1 VLACALVA
9 PTAAPAQ
16 EPVAELPLINDAPSD
31 RDRGGNAKESNGAA
45 NHDGLAPGIQV
56 AQADSDS
63 GEVTDVSAFQAA
75 VAIEGAMIEAIARA
89 EKSVVAIA
97 RVRRQDDQ
105 PLDLSVNQFGRLQI
119 TELASPGTPEFIP
132 NEYATGVVVGA
143 DGLILTANHVLQDN
157 CDYWVTTADRRTF
170 KVVRV
175 QGADPRSDLAVLQI
189 EATDLVPITFGDGSK
204 LRKGQIVLALGN
216 PYAIARDGQASAS
229 WGIVANLTRKDGP
242 SLDSSSPKPSLHQY
256 GTMIQTDARLNLGT
270 SGGALLNLKG
280 EMVGLTVSLAA
291 ASGYEQ
297 SAGFAIPVDDTFL
310 RAVQTL
316 KAGREMEYGFLG
328 VAVNAI
334 ALVDRQRGHHG
345 VLVTAVVGATPAKQ
359 YGVKDGDLITHVDGQ
374 PIYDQD
380 QFMLAIGKLPAGG
393 GALLTVEREG
403 RVRTIEIGHLAKYFV
418 PEGKIVTAPRSLWR
432 GMQVDYVTATRNFQ
446 AWSQQ
451 GDLDP
456 QGSVLVTEV
465 EESSPAWNEGL
476 RPDMRITH
484 VNGERVTSPGEFA
497 ERVAKISGP
506 VKLKIYD
513 PQNKHPERTVPPEA

>member
-1 VLACALVA
+1 MSRA
-9 PTAAPAQ
+9 
-16 EPVAELPLINDAPSD
+16 
-31 RDRGGNAKESNGAA
+31 RDRVGVIAWAA
-45 NHDGLAPGIQV
+45 RLPILALTALIAILPATAM
-56 AQADSDS
+56 AQADAGGAAAEAAAEDTQ
-63 GEVTDVSAFQAA
+63 VTGLQAA
-75 VAIEGAMIEAIARA
+75 IAIESAMVEAIAKA

-143 DGLILTANHVLQDN
+143 DGLILTAHHVLQEN
-157 CDYWVTTADRRTF
+157 CDYWVTTPDRRIF

-175 QGADPRSDLAVLQI
+175 KGADPRSDLAVLQI
-189 EATDLVPITFGDGSK
+189 EATDLVPITFGDGTK
-204 LRKGQIVLALGN
+204 LKKGQIVIALGN

-229 WGIVANLTRKDGP
+229 WGIIANLTRKDGP
-242 SLDSSSPKPSLHQY
+242 ALDQSNPKPALHQY
-256 GTMIQTDARLNLGT
+256 GTLIQTDARLNLGT
-270 SGGALLNLKG
+270 SGGALLNLQG
-280 EMVGLTVSLAA
+280 EMIGLTVSLAA

-297 SAGFAIPVDDTFL
+297 SAGFAIPVDETFQ

-328 VAVNAI
+328 VAVNAL
-334 ALVDRQRGHHG
+334 ALMDRQSGRHG
-345 VLVTAVVGATPAKQ
+345 VLVTAVVGATPAQ
-359 YGVKDGDLITHVDGQ
+359 QFGVKDGDLITHVDGQ

-380 QFMLAIGKLPAGG
+380 QFMLAIGKLPADGQT
-393 GALLTVEREG
+393 LLTVQREG
-403 RVRTIEIGHLAKYFV
+403 HVRKVEIGNLAKYFV
-418 PEGKIVTAPRSLWR
+418 PEGKIVTAPRPAWR

-446 AWSQQ
+446 MWSQQ

-465 EESSPAWNEGL
+465 AESSPAWNEGL

-484 VNGERVTSPGEFA
+484 VNGERVASPREFA
-497 ERVAKISGP
+497 ERVAGATGP
-506 VKLKIYD
+506 VKLKVYD
-513 PQNKHPERTVPPEA
+513 RANKHPEHTVPPEA